1 MSNEDVEPLTSP
13 KDSNRIQEALQQL
26 LRLLA
31 RQVVRQLRERRATAD
46 ESRLDQGKK

>member
-1 MSNEDVEPLTSP
+1 MSNQDVKSQTSP

-46 ESRLDQGKK
+46 EPRVHQDEK

>member
-13 KDSNRIQEALQQL
+13 KDQNRIQEALRQL

-46 ESRLDQGKK
+46 QSRLDHDGK